1 MDYKEFESKL
11 KKINE
16 KLFEDYADGVS
27 LGTFT
32 YANISGKQRSILILN
47 INPNPPVSKE
57 TDENNSSESHSR
69 SVHPLVYIPACDRK
83 NLYENFSQELL
94 DCFNEKIIWH
104 ARGFYSRPYRLFDDK
119 VVKMFW
125 ATDEAYKEEIGNV
138 YPEVKTAWEKCF
150 DNEAEKQ
157 TDYILV
163 FADLF
168 YQCERSQKELIKHLT
183 SFEKENLTRAERR
196 KAKEKVK
203 NELGEN
209 VKKIMELYMEYYN
222 PELIVVTNRGASK
235 LIKSAYIAYAD
246 DQLKDEIDIP
256 YDGRT
261 VKCLF
266 TSMLTGR
273 GRLSNE
279 LYDRLKW
286 RINDLLKNSAK

>member
-1 MDYKEFESKL
+1 MNFKEFESKL
-11 KKINE
+11 KEINE
-16 KLFEDYADGVS
+16 KLFEGYAGGVN

-32 YANISGKQRSILILN
+32 YANISGKQRSVLILN
-47 INPNPPVSKE
+47 INPNPPASQE
-57 TDENNSSESHSR
+57 ADENNSSESHSR

-83 NLYENFSQELL
+83 NLREDYSQELL
-94 DCFNEKIIWH
+94 DCFNKKIIWH
-104 ARGFYSRPYRLFDDK
+104 DHGFYSRPYRLFDDK

-125 ATDEAYKEEIGNV
+125 TTDTAYKEEIGNA
-138 YPEVKTAWEKCF
+138 YPEVRVTWEKCF

-168 YQCERSQKELIKHLT
+168 YQCERSQKELINYLT
-183 SFEKENLTRAERR
+183 YFEKENLTRANRR
-196 KAKEKVK
+196 KAKEKIEK
-203 NELGEN
+203 KLNEN
-209 VKKIMELYMEYYN
+209 IKKIMELYMEYYN

-235 LIKSAYIAYAD
+235 LIKSAYISRAD

-261 VKCLF
+261 IKCLF

-279 LYDRLKW
+279 SYDRLKR
-286 RINDLLKNSAK
+286 RINDLL